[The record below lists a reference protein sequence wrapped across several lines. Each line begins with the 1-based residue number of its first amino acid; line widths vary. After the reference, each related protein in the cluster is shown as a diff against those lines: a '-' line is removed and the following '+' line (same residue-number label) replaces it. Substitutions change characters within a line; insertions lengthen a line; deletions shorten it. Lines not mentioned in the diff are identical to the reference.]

1 MLRCIGFMKI
11 SAFFTGLFLVTVVAG
26 LVLSGLYILIP
37 QLQQYALF
45 GVFTVILFVVV
56 CVSLFLAG
64 LRAQKSLHKNAFT
77 ELISL
82 SVFGKMGLVVVYLF
96 VFQQMAKPQNDWYVV
111 VFLLC
116 YSLYTAFEV
125 WFMTRLA
132 RH

>member
-1 MLRCIGFMKI
+1 
-11 SAFFTGLFLVTVVAG
+11 
-26 LVLSGLYILIP
+26 
-37 QLQQYALF
+37 
-45 GVFTVILFVVV
+45 
-56 CVSLFLAG
+56 
-64 LRAQKSLHKNAFT
+64 
-77 ELISL
+77 
-82 SVFGKMGLVVVYLF
+82 LVVVYLF

>member
-1 MLRCIGFMKI
+1 MKTSSFI
-11 SAFFTGLFLVTVVAG
+11 AGLLLVTVVAG
-26 LVLSGLYILIP
+26 LLIAGLYLFIP
-37 QLQQYALF
+37 QVQQYALF
-45 GVFTVILFVVV
+45 GLSSVILFVVV

-64 LRAQKSLHKNAFT
+64 LRAQKSVNKNAFT